1 METDTDFDGV
11 YRVPIRKE
19 KAIPKK
25 QASKDLDHPM
35 ERTAVESPDQTDSMK
50 ILSETRDLIQAL
62 VAQIK
67 QQSTQETD
75 KKIHNPNQ
83 QDRKRNL
90 VCYSC

>member
-1 METDTDFDGV
+1 METDTDSYRV

-25 QASKDLDHPM
+25 ESSKDLDLPM
-35 ERTAVESPDQTDSMK
+35 EQTALESPDQKDSMK

-62 VAQIK
+62 VAQMK

-75 KKIHNPNQ
+75 
-83 QDRKRNL
+83 RKYNNRTI
-90 VCYSC
+90 